1 MLELL
6 EIKQQLHSKCFEIAQ
21 QRVMSLSTIIQEA
34 QDAANN
40 ETKSSAGDKHE
51 TGRAMAQLEQEKNAV
66 QLSEALKLRAALNGI
81 DPSELHT
88 ESNIGSL
95 ITTNMAIFYLS
106 VGLGQVKVEEEEA
119 MVISIASPI
128 GALLVSAKVGDT
140 ISFNG
145 KEIKVIEIS

>member
-1 MLELL
+1 
-6 EIKQQLHSKCFEIAQ
+6 
-21 QRVMSLSTIIQEA
+21 
-34 QDAANN
+34 
-40 ETKSSAGDKHE
+40 
-51 TGRAMAQLEQEKNAV
+51 MAQLEQEKNAV

-81 DPSELHT
+81 DPSEVHT
-88 ESNIGSL
+88 EANIGSL